1 MQPSPLVNA
10 LQAEAAAIA
19 GAAVYVDDAA
29 ADAIAL
35 SFGTEALLDLSPAA
49 VLPLGAEHAPPP
61 GADRLLVLV
70 GEPLELHAGAIEAA
84 LGRHGWRECL
94 VLSALPADL
103 HDGALPLSGF
113 QARFRGAAPAGAAVE
128 VRQLAALAAAALPGG
143 RAFALPGC
151 EATHGLRVPA
161 AHAAAER
168 EAGRVAGCVD
178 ALLHALDLS
187 LPASRDVAGVFVASA
202 AAAAGPSPASL
213 ASRVAQRLADRGC
226 AATARRQA
234 RAAADGAAG
243 ASSAAAATGTP
254 VSVVI
259 VDRMLDLVG
268 AASGGGGV
276 RGGRGDERGCAL
288 DRLLATLPRKR
299 PHSNQLHIP
308 LGSICEAQDPL
319 EATAAG
325 ALIPDWM
332 PGAAG
337 APVALGGSLYHPHDP
352 VSREL
357 LSTLVLGTESMACLE
372 LQRALIDAISDEELD
387 GGATNEGDDGV
398 GLGAVTAAQLRSLAA
413 KLASRPMAYRHTAL
427 LEIAAAML
435 AAMEVSSS
443 AVLVFAPLL
452 PLLPTSGLL
461 TAVRLCVSLGCSLKL
476 PPRAPAFQHRASN
489 RSQRSGQSLSG

>member
-1 MQPSPLVNA
+1 MAVSNPLVAA
-10 LQAEAAAIA
+10 LQAEAAAVS

-29 ADAIAL
+29 AEAIAL
-35 SFGTEALLDLSPAA
+35 SFGAEALLDLSPAA
-49 VLPLGAEHAPPP
+49 VLPLLSRPPAPPP
-61 GADRLLVLV
+61 GTDRLLVLV
-70 GEPLELHAGAIEAA
+70 GEPLELHAEAIEAA
-84 LGRHGWRECL
+84 LGLHGWRECL

-103 HDGALPLSGF
+103 HDGSLPLSGF
-113 QARFRGAAPAGAAVE
+113 QARFRGALLAEGATVE

-151 EATHGLRVPA
+151 ESTHGLRVPA

-168 EAGRVAGCVD
+168 EAGRVTGCID

-187 LPASRDVAGVFVASA
+187 LPVSRDVAGVFVASA
-202 AAAAGPSPASL
+202 AAAGPSPATL

-243 ASSAAAATGTP
+243 AAAAAATGTP

-268 AASGGGGV
+268 SASGGGGV

-299 PHSNQLHIP
+299 PHSNQLHVP
-308 LGSICEAQDPL
+308 LGSICEA
-319 EATAAG
+319 EGIAAG

-332 PGAAG
+332 PGAAE
-337 APVALGGSLYHPHDP
+337 APVALGGSLYHPYDP
-352 VSREL
+352 VSKEL
-357 LSTLVLGTESMACLE
+357 LSTLVLGTERVACLQ

-387 GGATNEGDDGV
+387 GGATNEDDGGV
-398 GLGAVTAAQLRSLAA
+398 GLGTVTVTQLRSLTA
-413 KLASRPMAYRHTAL
+413 KLVSRPMAYRHAAL
-427 LEIAAAML
+427 LEMAAAML
-435 AAMEVSSS
+435 AAMEVSAFLLFFAQPHPMHLMLI
-443 AVLVFAPLL
+443 AVLTVVCAMFA
-452 PLLPTSGLL
+452 S
-461 TAVRLCVSLGCSLKL
+461 
-476 PPRAPAFQHRASN
+476 
-489 RSQRSGQSLSG
+489 